1 MKTTSQGASET
12 RRWRHSESTPLCV
25 SSELILSPS
34 PCLPFSLP
42 PCLRASAWN
51 RLHPRGFTLLEVVIV
66 LVIMSLLIGMAVVS
80 VNSIDQEQDVRRPVS
95 EFTRM
100 TQEAVQRAGIYERPQ
115 VIQFDKKG
123 FSMRY
128 RTDADGRI
136 TTDDT
141 KVWQRRVEIPDG
153 MKFTLRRFGSTKFAP
168 AAGQRL
174 VIAPGGLCEPLT
186 ARFELNGSWIETS
199 LDPLS
204 GGPRDEAMFIQ

>member
-1 MKTTSQGASET
+1 MGRSLLISFSAS
-12 RRWRHSESTPLCV
+12 PCLP
-25 SSELILSPS
+25 LSPS
-34 PCLPFSLP
+34 PP
-42 PCLRASAWN
+42 LRVSPSP
-51 RLHPRGFTLLEVVIV
+51 RLAPRAFTLLEVVIV
-66 LVIMSLLIGMAVVS
+66 LTIMSLLIGIAVVS
-80 VNSIDQEQDVRRPVS
+80 VNTVGKEQDVRRPVS

-100 TQEAVQRAGIYERPQ
+100 TQEAVQRAGIYERAQ
-115 VIQFDKKG
+115 VILFDKKG

-128 RTDADGRI
+128 RTDADGRF
-136 TTDDT
+136 TADDT

-204 GGPRDEAMFIQ
+204 GGPRDEEMNIQ